1 MKNSKFYSRR
11 QMIKSTAAFATLTP
25 LAPWWEVFGAAR
37 KKPYRIGACDWS
49 LGKGSAVEAL
59 AVARQI
65 GLDGVQVSLGTAAND
80 MHLRRPD
87 IQQAY
92 RDAAKKYGVQVAG
105 LAIGELN
112 RVPYKSAPET
122 EAWVSDSIDVAQAM
136 NCKVILLAFFDK
148 GDLKGDKAG
157 QQEVIA
163 RLRKVAPKA
172 ERVGVILGIE
182 SWLSAREHLDLIE
195 AVGSKNVRVYY
206 DVANAQKMGYDI
218 YAEMAQLGSAYIC
231 EVHAKENDS
240 LLGQGKVDFTRVRQV
255 LDDMGYAGWV
265 QIEGARSKNA
275 DLLTD
280 YKANRQFLQAV
291 LNT

>member
-11 QMIKSTAAFATLTP
+11 QMLKSTAAMAGLMP
-25 LAPWWEVFGAAR
+25 LAPWWEVFGADN

-136 NCKVILLAFFDK
+136 NCKVILLAFFEK

-172 ERVGVILGIE
+172 ERAGVILGIE

-206 DVANAQKMGYDI
+206 DVANSQKMGYDI

-240 LLGQGKVDFTRVRQV
+240 LLGQGKVDFTRVGQR

-280 YKANRQFLQAV
+280 YKANRQFLQTV
-291 LNT
+291 LNK

>member
-1 MKNSKFYSRR
+1 M
-11 QMIKSTAAFATLTP
+11 
-25 LAPWWEVFGAAR
+25 
-37 KKPYRIGACDWS
+37 
-49 LGKGSAVEAL
+49 
-59 AVARQI
+59 
-65 GLDGVQVSLGTAAND
+65 
-80 MHLRRPD
+80 
-87 IQQAY
+87 
-92 RDAAKKYGVQVAG
+92 
-105 LAIGELN
+105 
-112 RVPYKSAPET
+112 
-122 EAWVSDSIDVAQAM
+122 SDSIDVAQAM

-172 ERVGVILGIE
+172 ERAGVILGIE

-195 AVGSKNVRVYY
+195 AVGSENVRVYY

-240 LLGQGKVDFTRVRQV
+240 LLGQGKVDFTRVRHL